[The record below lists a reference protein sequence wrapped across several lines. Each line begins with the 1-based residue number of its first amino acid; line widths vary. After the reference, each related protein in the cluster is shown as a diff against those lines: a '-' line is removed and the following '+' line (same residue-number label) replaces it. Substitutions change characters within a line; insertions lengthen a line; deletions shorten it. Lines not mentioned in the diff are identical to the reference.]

1 MFLRV
6 TTLLPTAVRA
16 GAVNYALRAY
26 KVFVESVVVKTIEEA
41 HRIVNM
47 KF

>member
-6 TTLLPTAVRA
+6 TTLLPTDVTA
-16 GAVNYALRAY
+16 GVVNYVLRAY

-41 HRIVNM
+41 RRIVNM